1 MGNLGGYLL
10 AEVML
15 WLMYAMLVVALVAAV
30 GSAVRSFRYRSD
42 SIASS
47 NRVPRKWIAWGV
59 VAFTVVLLLVTCLA
73 GSSQPLIING
83 ISYTNRF
90 WLKTTDGLI
99 VSSLILILIAACG
112 VVYGVSG
119 VNRKIEMR
127 NEK

>member
-1 MGNLGGYLL
+1 MENLGGYLL

-15 WLMYAMLVVALVAAV
+15 WLMYAMLLVALVAAV
-30 GSAVRSFRYRSD
+30 VSAARSFRFRAD

-59 VAFTVVLLLVTCLA
+59 VAFTVILLLVTCLA

-83 ISYTNRF
+83 VSYTDRF

-99 VSSLILILIAACG
+99 VSSFVLIIIAACG
-112 VVYGVSG
+112 VVYGISG
-119 VNRKIEMR
+119 VNRKL
-127 NEK
+127 